1 MDKNPYNRRMK
12 ENLKDNW
19 WNNGQIYRLAG
30 FDCEE
35 TVPEQIRKTQKGK
48 QRKTGMAEANNKR
61 VP

>member
-1 MDKNPYNRRMK
+1 MK